1 MHIYSLSLP
10 ITDFN
15 STQQKLSSVFTIE
28 SDCPERIWTNGTF
41 RQLTGGEINADLETV
56 SPWVHKNWPPRS
68 GVFRQKVSASESQS
82 LLYAINIF

>member
-1 MHIYSLSLP
+1 MHIYYLSLP
-10 ITDFN
+10 ITDLN

-56 SPWVHKNWPPRS
+56 SPWVHKNWPARS
-68 GVFRQKVSASESQS
+68 GVFHQNISASESQS
-82 LLYAINIF
+82 PSYAINIF